1 MRPTDLPNMTVTSNF
16 KAQSRVQGGRQAG
29 SQWTRGN
36 VPLNSGGQPR
46 NGGHSNYRHGGQD
59 KSWTRGEAPPQR
71 PPRGGRGGRGGRGH
85 HRQNHHDEYLGPVA
99 PLVKSENRWMPQ
111 KNNSVMVATE
121 KKVKGILNKMTKE
134 KFGKLSTQ
142 MCDIPILSYEML
154 TMIIHRVY
162 EKAIDEPSFGD
173 MYADLC
179 CRLAE
184 RVSPESIIEII
195 RSNEEKP
202 DLSSKSYDAK
212 DKDRWRKYTE
222 GTNTW
227 RWTND
232 VATDDNDIVGP
243 FESIEECFTCALE
256 DSGEPKPRGET
267 ELTLV
272 ECRIIDD
279 VFCKVTMDEKEN
291 KYYAVYFAVED
302 AKKCN
307 QQLSKIYPTEES
319 CKADAL
325 KQNSFKR
332 TLLNKCEDEFNKQDI
347 YIDWKEEMKAY
358 QETKDALTDNQRA
371 EKEEELDFRR
381 MKIKKQ
387 MLGNIKF
394 IGELYKKNMI
404 RENIMHFCIHD
415 LLKTD
420 KEKDDE
426 MDEEDHEALCNLF
439 CTIGKTLDTPKNE
452 QNLRLYFKKM
462 KRMSEDEENLSFRS
476 RFMYKDLI
484 DLRKN
489 GWKVRREELKAKTIN
504 EIRREAAR
512 EEKQKEQQ
520 NSYNRGQDYR
530 GDSKR
535 TGAFIANRREEGG
548 NRGRSTPVV
557 DSSGFTQVS
566 YGRGASYGNHVSKT
580 SKTTKF
586 NAQSNKSKKRNNV
599 QPSVKQSKPSSPNT
613 SDPINIVPLT
623 DEKFNLRTKNICA
636 EFMQDSSNTNE
647 LFLSFDEL
655 TGTPNAGKKFV
666 QICIDQIVDMKYDEI
681 VSMVKV
687 LQILFENEKLISSDV
702 EFGLSESIEFLDSLI
717 YDCPKVF
724 TYYGDILS
732 KFLNLKAFT
741 VSWICDVTAKMMSM
755 KKELIDE
762 TIRSTITNF
771 GKTEA
776 STLFLEDELLL
787 EKLLGSS
794 EWEVIKTNHFQ

>member
-1 MRPTDLPNMTVTSNF
+1 
-16 KAQSRVQGGRQAG
+16 
-29 SQWTRGN
+29 
-36 VPLNSGGQPR
+36 
-46 NGGHSNYRHGGQD
+46 
-59 KSWTRGEAPPQR
+59 
-71 PPRGGRGGRGGRGH
+71 
-85 HRQNHHDEYLGPVA
+85 
-99 PLVKSENRWMPQ
+99 
-111 KNNSVMVATE
+111 
-121 KKVKGILNKMTKE
+121 
-134 KFGKLSTQ
+134 
-142 MCDIPILSYEML
+142 
-154 TMIIHRVY
+154 
-162 EKAIDEPSFGD
+162 
-173 MYADLC
+173 MYAGLC

-202 DLSSKSYDAK
+202 DLSAKTYDAK
-212 DKDRWRKYTE
+212 DKDRWRNYEE
-222 GTNTW
+222 GTDTW

-243 FESIEECFTCALE
+243 FDSIEDCYTCALE
-256 DSGEPKPRGET
+256 DSGEPSPRGDT

-272 ECRIIDD
+272 ECRIIDN
-279 VFCKVTMDEKEN
+279 VFCKVTVDDKED
-291 KYYAVYFAVED
+291 KYYTVYFAVED
-302 AKKCN
+302 AEKCN
-307 QQLSKIYPTEES
+307 QQLSKIYPTEEL

-332 TLLNKCEDEFNKQDI
+332 TLLNKCEYEFTKQDI
-347 YIDWKEEMKAY
+347 YIDWKKEMKAY
-358 QETKDALTDNQRA
+358 QETKDSLTENQRA

-404 RENIMHFCIHD
+404 RENIMHFCIQD
-415 LLKTD
+415 LLKMD
-420 KEKDDE
+420 KDKDDE

-439 CTIGKTLDTPKNE
+439 STIGKTLDTPKNE
-452 QNLRLYFKKM
+452 QNLRSYFKKM

-520 NSYNRGQDYR
+520 NNYNRGQDYR
-530 GDSKR
+530 GDSRR
-535 TGAFIANRREEGG
+535 TGAYNSNRRDEGG
-548 NRGRSTPVV
+548 NRGRSAPVV

-566 YGRGASYGNHVSKT
+566 HGRGTSYGNHVSKT
-580 SKTTKF
+580 SKTLK
-586 NAQSNKSKKRNNV
+586 SNTQTPKNKKRSNV
-599 QPSVKQSKPSSPNT
+599 QSSVKQSKTSSPNIPNPVT
-613 SDPINIVPLT
+613 VAPLS

-636 EFMQDSSNTNE
+636 EFMQDSSNTKE

-655 TGTPNAGKKFV
+655 TGTPEAGKKFT

-681 VSMVKV
+681 MSMVTALV
-687 LQILFENEKLISSDV
+687 ILFQNEKLTSSDI
-702 EFGLSESIEFLDSLI
+702 EFGLGESIEFLDSFI

-732 KFLNLKAFT
+732 KFLNIKAFT
-741 VSWICDVTAKMMSM
+741 ASWICDVAGRMMGM

-762 TIRSTITNF
+762 TIRFTIANF
-771 GKTEA
+771 GKAEA
-776 STLFLEDELLL
+776 STLFLENERLL
-787 EKLLGSS
+787 EKLLGSP
-794 EWEVIKTNHFQ
+794 EWEEVKGSHF